1 MTVMYL
7 DEKGLVIEF
16 GEDRNV
22 RMDLSEQEASVIKTI
37 LDDPNMWANFLG
49 SLSVALTQHV

>member
-1 MTVMYL
+1 MYL